1 MLRGE
6 MTASNLNKMRTAGL
20 LKQMEI
26 SGSKEKTILHV
37 YTQN

>member
-1 MLRGE
+1 M
-6 MTASNLNKMRTAGL
+6 ASDNLNKMRTAGL